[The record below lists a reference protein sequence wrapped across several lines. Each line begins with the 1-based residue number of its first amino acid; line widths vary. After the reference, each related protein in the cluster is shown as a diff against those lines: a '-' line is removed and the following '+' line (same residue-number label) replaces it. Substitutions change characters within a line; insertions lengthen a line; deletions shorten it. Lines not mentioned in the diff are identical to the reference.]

1 MKLSTRAR
9 YGTRALLDI
18 ALQADEKP
26 VLLKDV
32 AQRQAISLLYL
43 ERIITPLITTG
54 ILRSTR
60 GPKGGVWLARRPEEV
75 NLSTVIRLLEGSTS
89 PTECI
94 DNPGVCSRSRDCVT
108 RELWSEMKEAT
119 DKVLESMT
127 LRDLIER
134 QEKKSQPAEMMY
146 YI

>member
-32 AQRQAISLLYL
+32 AQRQSISLLYL
-43 ERIITPLITTG
+43 ERIITPLITAG

-60 GPKGGVWLARRPEEV
+60 GPKGGVWLAKRPEEI
-75 NLSTVIRLLEGSTS
+75 NLSTVTRLLEGSTS

-94 DNPGVCSRSRDCVT
+94 DNPSVCSRSRDCVT
-108 RELWSEMKEAT
+108 R
-119 DKVLESMT
+119 
-127 LRDLIER
+127 DL
-134 QEKKSQPAEMMY
+134 
-146 YI
+146 

>member
-18 ALQADEKP
+18 ALQSDVKP
-26 VLLKDV
+26 VLLKYV
-32 AQRQAISLLYL
+32 AQRQSISLLYL
-43 ERIITPLITTG
+43 ERIITPLITAG

-60 GPKGGVWLARRPEEV
+60 GPKGGVWLARQPEEIK
-75 NLSTVIRLLEGSTS
+75 LSTVIRLLEGSTS

-94 DNPGVCSRSRDCVT
+94 DNPGGCSRSRDCVT

-134 QEKKSQPAEMMY
+134 QEKKSQSAEMMY